1 MDELTIDQVAEIGRR
16 LRERER
22 TLRGEIREALLRSE
36 HEHHKDLAGLVA
48 DIGDES
54 VANMLADVDIAAVD
68 RDVGELR
75 EVEGALA
82 RMSEGRY
89 GVCVDCG
96 EAIGH
101 SRLKAN
107 PAAARCIACQGRQER
122 ASARHT
128 PSL

>member
-1 MDELTIDQVAEIGRR
+1 MSEFTSGQAAELERM

-22 TLRGEIREALLRSE
+22 ALRGEIRETLLRSE
-36 HEHHKDLAGLVA
+36 HEHHRDLAGAVA

-54 VANMLADVDIAAVD
+54 VANMLADVDIADVD

-75 EVEGALA
+75 EVESALA
-82 RMSEGRY
+82 RLREGRY
-89 GVCVDCG
+89 GVCADCG
-96 EAIGH
+96 EAIGY

-107 PAAARCIACQGRQER
+107 PAAARCVACQGRQER